1 MYGQK
6 WIHIAQIIE
15 HLRTSGGSEILNTSS
30 IQDLIGMR
38 GDTFISWF
46 FLDQILSG
54 EFLSKVSK
62 LFSRWKLPS
71 IGLIWHPAKLFESY
85 KKMPLG
91 GAKDEHFS
99 CFHSSCQWGLMTWPA
114 VPTYSAAQAGMI
126 TYTRSAGHQLEYQVY
141 RFRFICLCSRA
152 YCWGFGKV
160 IR

>member
-62 LFSRWKLPS
+62 LFSR
-71 IGLIWHPAKLFESY
+71 
-85 KKMPLG
+85 
-91 GAKDEHFS
+91 
-99 CFHSSCQWGLMTWPA
+99 
-114 VPTYSAAQAGMI
+114 
-126 TYTRSAGHQLEYQVY
+126 
-141 RFRFICLCSRA
+141 
-152 YCWGFGKV
+152 
-160 IR
+160 